1 MSNRLVRVLLSM
13 VQFVGVAAFLVA
25 EGLQLAGPGFTDR
38 SLTINA
44 ITYLL
49 GVNGIV
55 AGCGHLFFPDPVADA
70 IGWTR
75 VTPWQWEVG
84 LGDLAYGIPGV
95 MAGSYGQGFW
105 LATIIAA
112 SVFLFGAAVGHV
124 RQLISAHNFSPGNAG
139 PILFTDVLMPVVA
152 IVAYARL

>member
-25 EGLQLAGPGFTDR
+25 EGIQLAGPGFTDR

-55 AGCGHLFFPDPVADA
+55 AGCGHLFFPDP
-70 IGWTR
+70 WPMR
-75 VTPWQWEVG
+75 P
-84 LGDLAYGIPGV
+84 
-95 MAGSYGQGFW
+95 AGRGGRRGSGRW
-105 LATIIAA
+105 AWATWPTA
-112 SVFLFGAAVGHV
+112 SPA
-124 RQLISAHNFSPGNAG
+124 
-139 PILFTDVLMPVVA
+139 
-152 IVAYARL
+152 